1 MTQAG
6 YARPELLTETEWL
19 EQHLDDPDIR
29 IVDCDPFDVYRRA
42 HSGPFVASVKG
53 AVGIRVHH
61 YIKQPEYPTDNRKY
75 PLVAPPDTAKEVME
89 SLGIGA
95 GTKVVAYD
103 SNGSLWAARLWWVL
117 NYYGH
122 TEVTVLNGGWK
133 KWFDEGRPVTLDVPK
148 PKAAAREGS
157 STPKRTRISCAPW
170 NTGPPTSAIRTWCT
184 STCGPTV
191 NGWAPPTGATSGSG
205 AYRTR
210 CTWNGSTFSRTT
222 LTRPSRKRGSCGAC
236 WNRQGFHPTGKWSPI
251 DRAASVRRTE
261 SSS

>member
-42 HSGPFVASVKG
+42 HIKG

-89 SLGIGA
+89 SLGIGD

-148 PKAAAREGS
+148 PKAAAFDPKTNPDLVCTVEYGTANVGNPDVVYLDVRSDGEWMGTADRGNQRVGRIPNAVHLEWLNFLQDNSHKTFKEAGELRSLLEQAGVPPDREVV
-157 STPKRTRISCAPW
+157 T
-170 NTGPPTSAIRTWCT
+170 
-184 STCGPTV
+184 
-191 NGWAPPTGATSGSG
+191 
-205 AYRTR
+205 Y
-210 CTWNGSTFSRTT
+210 
-222 LTRPSRKRGSCGAC
+222 
-236 WNRQGFHPTGKWSPI
+236 
-251 DRAASVRRTE
+251 
-261 SSS
+261 